1 MGLQDET
8 PRRRCC
14 ECRCW
19 YTPALST
26 AKTQK
31 TCGKKCRLRRRGKQE
46 RSRREADLPAVL
58 KLERARKRRHRER
71 QATLEGTDLECAG
84 LPMSRAGLP
93 AQSSEAIEEI
103 IEMLGHAQRMSRA
116 GLRRRI
122 RRLFAGRVEF
132 AAEQV
137 GT

>member
-1 MGLQDET
+1 MGHQDET

-19 YTPALST
+19 YRPAPST

-31 TCGKKCRLRRRGKQE
+31 ACGKKCRLRRRGKQE

-58 KLERARKRRHRER
+58 ELERARKRRHRGR
-71 QATLEGTDLECAG
+71 QAALAGTGE
-84 LPMSRAGLP
+84 PMSRAGLP

-103 IEMLGHAQRMSRA
+103 VEMLGHAQRMSRA

-122 RRLFAGRVEF
+122 RRLFA
-132 AAEQV
+132 
-137 GT
+137 